1 MSQKYPLIVGLL
13 LLLLSNTLSAAY
25 VTDKLLAGVYEKPEI
40 SAAPLQL
47 LPSGTPVELLK
58 TEGTFTQVRLPNRSE
73 GWIESHFISN
83 EKPAQV
89 MLLELQAVTAELRR
103 KLQQGEKVLEQSKV
117 TFPDQATL
125 KTNLVEA
132 EKQIKFLTQELQD
145 VKSKLNNK
153 HAILSL
159 PLWLLP
165 TAGLLFLLGV
175 IGGIIFQNYSLRKRF
190 GGLRL

>member
-1 MSQKYPLIVGLL
+1 MSQKLSFVVGLL
-13 LLLLSNTLSAAY
+13 LLLLSSSLSAAY
-25 VTDKLLAGVYEKPEI
+25 VTDKLLAGVYEKAEI

-58 TEGTFTQVRLPNRSE
+58 TEGSFTQVRLPNRSE
-73 GWIESHFISN
+73 GWVESHFISD

-89 MLLELQAVTAELRR
+89 MLLELQAATAELRR
-103 KLQQGEKVLEQSKV
+103 KLQQGERALEQSKI
-117 TFPDQATL
+117 TFPEQASLTA
-125 KTNLVEA
+125 NLVAA
-132 EKQIKFLTQELQD
+132 EKRVKLLTQELQD
-145 VKSKLNNK
+145 VKRKLNNK
-153 HAILSL
+153 HAIFSL